1 MGKVF
6 RATVKMSSR
15 VSALLRMHSSLPVEG
30 GNCGPRGLGP
40 AWDLHTESTRAISLN

>member
-15 VSALLRMHSSLPVEG
+15 GSALLRMHSSIPVEG
-30 GNCGPRGLGP
+30 GNCGPHSLGP
-40 AWDLHTESTRAISLN
+40 AWHLHTEGIQAISLN